1 MMSTR
6 RPHNI
11 IFLCVLVTFLSH
23 RNNFYH
29 AEEDSK
35 KTSFFSTPLSV
46 FCGLHE
52 KKKILSTTTE
62 EQEQQEQQ
70 EEKGKE
76 KETSSSS

>member
-1 MMSTR
+1 MCSCDVSFTQKQLL
-6 RPHNI
+6 P
-11 IFLCVLVTFLSH
+11 CD
-23 RNNFYH
+23 H

-62 EQEQQEQQ
+62 EQEQQEQEQ
-70 EEKGKE
+70 EKGKE

>member
-1 MMSTR
+1 M
-6 RPHNI
+6 
-11 IFLCVLVTFLSH
+11 TFLSH
-23 RNNFYH
+23 RTNFYH

-62 EQEQQEQQ
+62 EQEQEQQ

>member
-1 MMSTR
+1 MCSCDDAHVSFTTE
-6 RPHNI
+6 P
-11 IFLCVLVTFLSH
+11 TFTK
-23 RNNFYH
+23 
-29 AEEDSK
+29 EEDSK

-62 EQEQQEQQ
+62 EQEQEQQ